1 MADFEKCINWVL
13 KLEDSKLTGV
23 IKDLGDGGGLTR
35 FGITQHSN
43 PNVEPTFW
51 TTMPFAEAL
60 DLAKRRY
67 RAIYWNVMKGDFIN
81 CEEVAAVLLSFVVN
95 DGPFR
100 AIREIQTALGRPDIV
115 PDGHF
120 GPKTL
125 AAVNAA
131 EPVQLARDLRDQQIA
146 FYRREVEYDPRDEK
160 YLKGWINRANAPY
173 PS

>member
-1 MADFEKCINWVL
+1 MADFESCINWVL
-13 KLEDSKLTGV
+13 RLEDSTLSGK
-23 IKDLGDGGGLTR
+23 IIDLHDGGGLTR

-43 PNVEPTFW
+43 QNVEPTFW

-81 CEEVAAVLLSFVVN
+81 FEEVAAVLLSFVVN
-95 DGPFR
+95 DGASR
-100 AIREIQTALGRPDIV
+100 AIKEIQEAVGVSD
-115 PDGHF
+115 DGNF
-120 GPKTL
+120 GPQTL

-131 EPVQLARDLRDQQIA
+131 EPVQLARDLRDNQIS
-146 FYRREVEYDPRDEK
+146 FYRRIVEYNPADERF
-160 YLKGWINRANAPY
+160 LKGWINRANVPY